1 MNKEEV
7 VAIQVEELTEE
18 TSVKVQVK
26 GGRIYAFFKRT
37 FDIFCSLIGIIVLSW
52 FMLIIAIVV
61 KCTSKGPVIYTS
73 ERVGKNG
80 RVFKFYKFRSMY
92 RDAESQLEDLLKDN
106 EVEGGVTFKMKNDPR
121 ITPVGRFLR
130 KTSIDE
136 LPQLFNIFKGDM
148 SVVGPRPCTVREYNL
163 YSDYHKN
170 RLLVPQGLTG
180 EWQVKGR
187 STTTFDEMI
196 EMDIAYISEKRSF
209 WYDIFL
215 ILKTFTTFLS
225 HDSGAE

>member
-1 MNKEEV
+1 MNKEDV
-7 VAIQVEELTEE
+7 VAIRVEELTEE
-18 TSVKVQVK
+18 TSVTVPVK
-26 GGRIYAFFKRT
+26 GGRVYAFFKRA
-37 FDIFCSLIGIIVLSW
+37 FDIFCSLIGIVVLSW
-52 FMLIIAIVV
+52 FLLIIAIVV
-61 KCTSKGPVIYTS
+61 KCTSKGPAIYTS

-92 RDAESQLEDLLKDN
+92 LDAESQLEDLLKDN

-136 LPQLFNIFKGDM
+136 LPQLFNILKGDM
-148 SVVGPRPCTVREYNL
+148 SVVGPRPCTVREYKL
-163 YSDYHKN
+163 YSEYHKN

-196 EMDIAYISEKRSF
+196 KMDIDYISEKRSF

-225 HDSGAE
+225 RDSGAE